1 MREKDGRFRVDELK
15 QMNFGSVQLY
25 VTTPIEDPS

>member
-1 MREKDGRFRVDELK
+1 LI

-25 VTTPIEDPS
+25 VTTAITKEVWTAKK